1 MIRINLL
8 PSGKKK
14 AVAIPHSVIY
24 GAIATVLFIIIAI
37 VVLVFL
43 NKEIS
48 YLQAD
53 VAAKENRLKQLQVT
67 LQKVKNYERDNAEFR
82 KKSQII
88 EQLKK
93 NQIIPLRLLDEVSE
107 MLPKGVWLTKLSD
120 SGGSINIEGYA
131 FSNTDL
137 VGYVQS
143 LKNSKYLNNVSL
155 IESRQM
161 SLEQTTVYK
170 FRLTFR
176 ISL

>member
-14 AVAIPHSVIY
+14 AVTIPHSIIY
-24 GAIATVLFIIIAI
+24 GVIAAVLSIIIAI
-37 VVLVFL
+37 VVLIFL

-48 YLQAD
+48 SLEAD
-53 VAAKENRLKQLQVT
+53 VTAKENRLRQLEVT

-82 KKSQII
+82 EKSRII

-93 NQIIPLRLLDEVSE
+93 NQIIPLRLLDEVSK
-107 MLPKGVWLTKLSD
+107 MLPKGVWLTRLSD
-120 SGGSINIEGYA
+120 AGGSISIEGYA

-137 VGYVQS
+137 VSYVQN
-143 LKNSKYLNNVSL
+143 LKNSKYLNNVEL

-161 SLEQTTVYK
+161 SLEQTSVYK
-170 FRLTFR
+170 FRLTFG